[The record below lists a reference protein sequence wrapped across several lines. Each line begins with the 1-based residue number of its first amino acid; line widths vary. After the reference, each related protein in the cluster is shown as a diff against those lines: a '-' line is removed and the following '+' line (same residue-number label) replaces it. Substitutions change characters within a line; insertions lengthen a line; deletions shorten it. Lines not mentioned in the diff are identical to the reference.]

1 MKRTPLLSIV
11 VPFLNEE
18 SNLRAL
24 AVEVLKVFDGLSC
37 DGELILV
44 DDGSQDRSVEVVHEL
59 AARDARVKLVS
70 LSRNFGTQMAI
81 CAGLEFSRG
90 DAVVVMDADLQ
101 HPPEL
106 IPDMLRQ
113 WQAGY
118 EVVYTIR
125 DQTESTG
132 LFRRLYSELFSRV
145 FNRLADTRI
154 DPQGSD
160 FRLMDRK
167 VVNQLVAMRERRR
180 FFRCLATWVGFRQI
194 GIPFKTR
201 ARLGGQSKYNLRRLL
216 SLAADAIMSF
226 STVPLRLCAA
236 FGCIVAVSVVPY
248 ALWAVYQRL
257 FTNEYVPGWPATIVS
272 ILFLGAVQ
280 LISLG
285 VLGEYVGRIYDE
297 VKRRPLFIVRE
308 TSGFEPVIAEA
319 APAPRMARDEAGRS
333 DDAQSARDGSLE
345 RKACIP

>member
-1 MKRTPLLSIV
+1 MNRIPLLSIV

-18 SNLRAL
+18 SNLRTL
-24 AVEVLKVFDGLSC
+24 TTEVLNVFDGLAC
-37 DGELILV
+37 QGELVLV
-44 DDGSQDRSVEVVHEL
+44 DDGSQDGSVELVHEL
-59 AARDARVKLVS
+59 AGRDGRVKLVS

-81 CAGLEFSRG
+81 CAGLEFSQG
-90 DAVVVMDADLQ
+90 DAVIVMDADLQ

-106 IPDMLRQ
+106 VPEMFRH

-118 EVVYTIR
+118 EVVYTVR
-125 DQTESTG
+125 DQSEGTG
-132 LFRRLYSELFSRV
+132 LFRRLYSGLFSRV

-167 VVNQLVAMRERRR
+167 VVDQLVAMRERRR

-194 GIPFKTR
+194 GISFKSR
-201 ARLGGQSKYNLRRLL
+201 VRLEGHSKYNLHRLL

-226 STVPLRLCAA
+226 STVPLRVSAA
-236 FGCIVAVSVVPY
+236 FGFVVAVCVVPY

-257 FTNEYVPGWPATIVS
+257 FTHDYVPGWPAIIVS
-272 ILFLGAVQ
+272 ILFLGGVQ

-297 VKRRPLFIVRE
+297 VKRRALIHRE
-308 TSGFEPVIAEA
+308 RNSGF
-319 APAPRMARDEAGRS
+319 
-333 DDAQSARDGSLE
+333 
-345 RKACIP
+345 